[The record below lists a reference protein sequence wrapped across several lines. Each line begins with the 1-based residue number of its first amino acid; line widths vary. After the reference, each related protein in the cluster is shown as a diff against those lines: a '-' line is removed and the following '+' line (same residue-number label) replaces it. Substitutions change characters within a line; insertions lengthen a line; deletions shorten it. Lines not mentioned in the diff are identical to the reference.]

1 MNLQFWFI
9 WKKLNEREVFM
20 KKLANSRR
28 FLVGSF
34 MNIFG
39 FENGQLFTEAVL
51 WFSENHGHEIEEPP
65 W

>member
-1 MNLQFWFI
+1 
-9 WKKLNEREVFM
+9 M
-20 KKLANSRR
+20 KELANSRR

-51 WFSENHGHEIEEPP
+51 
-65 W
+65 